1 MSLNTNLVDSLISSI
16 LAKINAGREQCQFI
30 KDLESHSNEILEIG
44 KTSDA
49 FMKHQTINDNGKT
62 RVLDAYGNELSS
74 IGTNDKV
81 EYFSSY
87 GLSNSTLNWALWTAL
102 YNDSWVFKRVIDKPA
117 QDMIRSGIT
126 INGIND
132 KENEEKIYRELKQKS
147 FDLIQLVQWGALY
160 GGSIGVM
167 MFDNLNDDDY
177 ALPLNPV
184 KISKAKT
191 MRLYITDRWFGVGVI
206 NTNTVDNMNS
216 IDFGKP
222 KMYQIT
228 FADGKSINVHHDY
241 ILRYEHRIA
250 PKIIKTGQLQ
260 GWGYA
265 EGAHILNELSR
276 NEQLKSSIQSLVNK
290 ALIEIIKMPGMRGVF
305 LGADEENQTQLQKRL
320 EQVNW
325 GRTFNSLT
333 FLDKEDEYQQNQFS
347 GLTGLSDLL
356 EKEMWQ
362 IAAAVEMQGVLFGD
376 LKQGFS
382 NDVDALQRY
391 DETIQNRNESYFRPV
406 LEKLLTTL
414 YKMYQINAHVDF
426 NFNSLLVKKQDED
439 KMNGLNKFID
449 TLSKLLGDGVINIAK
464 YATILNNYSQNGKI
478 NFEFSEH
485 EIEELKDKEK
495 NEMENID
502 LNNLNETAI

>member
-1 MSLNTNLVDSLISSI
+1 MSVNTQLLDTLITSTLN
-16 LAKINAGREQCQFI
+16 KIENGRQVNKFQIDVEN
-30 KDLESHSNEILEIG
+30 HANEILKIG
-44 KTSDA
+44 KETEA
-49 FMKHQTINDNGKT
+49 FMNTQQIQDSNGKT
-62 RVLDAYGNELSS
+62 IILDAYGNQLSS
-74 IGTNDKV
+74 IGTDDKV

-87 GLSNSTLNWALWTAL
+87 GFSNSTLNWALWTAL
-102 YNDSWVFKRVIDKPA
+102 YNDSWVFKRVIDKPS
-117 QDMIRSGIT
+117 QDMVRSGIT
-126 INGIND
+126 INGITD
-132 KENEEKIYRELKQKS
+132 KEKEKKIYTELKRKS
-147 FDLIQLVQWGALY
+147 FDLIQILQWGALY
-160 GGSIGVM
+160 GGSVGVM

-177 ALPLNPV
+177 ALPLSIN
-184 KISKAKT
+184 KLRQAKT
-191 MRLYITDRWFGVGVI
+191 MRIYTTDRWYGVAVI
-206 NTNTVDNMNS
+206 NNDVVNDMNS

-228 FADGKSINVHHDY
+228 FADGKTLKVHHDY

-250 PKIIKTGQLQ
+250 PKLIKTGQLQ

-276 NEQLKSSIQSLVNK
+276 DEQLRTSIQSLVNK
-290 ALIEIIKMPGMRGVF
+290 ALIEVIKMPGMRGVF

-347 GLTGLSDLL
+347 GLSGLSDLL

-362 IAAAVEMQGVLFGD
+362 ISAAVEMQGVLFGD

-391 DETIQNRNESYFRPV
+391 DNTIQNRDESYYRPV

-414 YKMYQINAHVDF
+414 YKMYDINVEVDF
-426 NFNSLLVKKQDED
+426 NFNSLLAKKQDEERMD
-439 KMNGLNKFID
+439 GIKKFIE
-449 TLSKLLGDGVINIAK
+449 TLSTLLSDGVIDTSK
-464 YATILNNYSQNGKI
+464 YAQILTNYSQNGKI
-478 NFEFSEH
+478 NFEFNEQ
-485 EIEELKDKEK
+485 EVNELKNKSEE
-495 NEMENID
+495 EMENID
-502 LNNLNETAI
+502 LDNV